1 MGRSVLIF
9 LRLSMIAG
17 GFAILFLCI
26 RAARAQDVPQ
36 KPTPVAVQQSDPY
49 GYVPLN
55 SSTPDTQPYGIKPIP
70 GYTPPAPDL
79 APPRALR
86 GAYEDAPASAPGQA
100 YGYVPLPDAPPAS
113 QTSGPQTSTPQAP
126 VAQTPQT
133 QAPQTSGPQPAA
145 IPASSTDDDTLYGTQ
160 VPIDPMA
167 YYQNPNRE
175 YRVNPAYRLGP
186 GDKIRVTVFGETDLS
201 GDYQV
206 DGSGMVRLPLI
217 GTLRAKGDTA
227 QALEASITASLADG
241 YLKQPR
247 VNVEVMTYRPFY
259 IIGAVNRPGEYPYVE
274 NMSALNA
281 VGLAGGFTD
290 QAVQGTIYV
299 RHEGSTVERPV
310 ETKDLTRILPGDV
323 IRVRTS
329 LFWQAM
335 NVFTPIAGPA
345 ALAAAAF
352 H

>member
-1 MGRSVLIF
+1 MGRSMLVLV
-9 LRLSMIAG
+9 RLSIIAG
-17 GFAILFLCI
+17 GLAVLFLCV
-26 RAARAQDVPQ
+26 RAARAQPVSQ
-36 KPTPVAVQQSDPY
+36 LATPVSTQQSRPY
-49 GYVPLN
+49 GFAPVENAVP
-55 SSTPDTQPYGIKPIP
+55 SPQPYGIKPIP
-70 GYTPPAPDL
+70 GYTPPPASPVQS
-79 APPRALR
+79 PPKALR
-86 GAYEDAPASAPGQA
+86 GAYESTPNSGSAQP
-100 YGYVPLPDAPPAS
+100 YGYVPLPDVKPVSRAPAYGTSKQPALDDNSPAHYGS
-113 QTSGPQTSTPQAP
+113 QT
-126 VAQTPQT
+126 
-133 QAPQTSGPQPAA
+133 
-145 IPASSTDDDTLYGTQ
+145 L
-160 VPIDPMA
+160 IDPMD
-167 YYQNPNRE
+167 YYQNPKRMNRLHA
-175 YRVNPAYRLGP
+175 AYRLGP

-201 GDYQV
+201 GEYQV

-227 QALEASITASLADG
+227 QALEASITAALADG

-274 NMSALNA
+274 NMSAMNA
-281 VGLAGGFTD
+281 VALAGGFTD

-299 RHEGSTVERPV
+299 RHEGSTVEHPV
-310 ETKDLTRILPGDV
+310 ETKDLTRIRPGDV

-345 ALAAAAF
+345 ALAVAAF

>member
-17 GFAILFLCI
+17 GFAVLFLCV
-26 RAARAQDVPQ
+26 RAARAQDISRNPI
-36 KPTPVAVQQSDPY
+36 PVTAQQIPPY
-49 GYVPLN
+49 GFAPLENAVPE
-55 SSTPDTQPYGIKPIP
+55 SQPYGIKPIP

-86 GAYEDAPASAPGQA
+86 GAYQNTPASGPGQA
-100 YGYVPLPDAPPAS
+100 YGYVPLPDAAPAPQIS
-113 QTSGPQTSTPQAP
+113 TSQAP
-126 VAQTPQT
+126 VPQTPTLQMP
-133 QAPQTSGPQPAA
+133 APRMSGPAA
-145 IPASSTDDDTLYGTQ
+145 IPASNTDNDTLYGTQ
-160 VPIDPMA
+160 TPIDPMD

-175 YRVNPAYRLGP
+175 NRVNPAYRLGP
-186 GDKIRVTVFGETDLS
+186 GDKIRVTVFGEADLS

-227 QALEASITASLADG
+227 QALEASITAALVDG
-241 YLKQPR
+241 YLKHPR

-281 VGLAGGFTD
+281 VGAGRRLHRAGG
-290 QAVQGTIYV
+290 
-299 RHEGSTVERPV
+299 
-310 ETKDLTRILPGDV
+310 
-323 IRVRTS
+323 
-329 LFWQAM
+329 
-335 NVFTPIAGPA
+335 AGHHLCPP
-345 ALAAAAF
+345 
-352 H
+352 

>member
-1 MGRSVLIF
+1 MGRSVVIF
-9 LRLSMIAG
+9 LRLSIIAG
-17 GFAILFLCI
+17 GFAILFLCV
-26 RAARAQDVPQ
+26 RAARAQDISRNPI
-36 KPTPVAVQQSDPY
+36 PVTAQQTQPY
-49 GYVPLN
+49 GFAPLENAVPE
-55 SSTPDTQPYGIKPIP
+55 SQPYGIKPIP
-70 GYTPPAPDL
+70 GYSPPAPDL
-79 APPRALR
+79 APPNSLR
-86 GAYEDAPASAPGQA
+86 GAYEDAPASGPA
-100 YGYVPLPDAPPAS
+100 YGYVPLPAAAPI
-113 QTSGPQTSTPQAP
+113 PQTPAPRAP
-126 VAQTPQT
+126 VQQTPV
-133 QAPQTSGPQPAA
+133 PQMSGPAA
-145 IPASSTDDDTLYGTQ
+145 IPASGTDNDALYGTQ
-160 VPIDPMA
+160 APIDPMA

-186 GDKIRVTVFGETDLS
+186 GDKIRVTVFGEADLS

-206 DGSGMVRLPLI
+206 DGSGLVRLPLI

-227 QALEASITASLADG
+227 QALEARITAALTDG

-274 NMSALNA
+274 NISALNA
-281 VGLAGGFTD
+281 VALAGGFTE

-299 RHEGSTVERPV
+299 RHEGSAVEQPV
-310 ETKDLTRILPGDV
+310 QTRDLARILPGDV

>member
-17 GFAILFLCI
+17 GFAILFLCV

-36 KPTPVAVQQSDPY
+36 SPAPASAQQSDPY

-86 GAYEDAPASAPGQA
+86 GAYEDAPASGPA
-100 YGYVPLPDAPPAS
+100 YGYVPLPETQPAA
-113 QTSGPQTSTPQAP
+113 QTSSQQPP
-126 VAQTPQT
+126 VAQTPGLQT
-133 QAPQTSGPQPAA
+133 QAPQTPGPQPAA
-145 IPASSTDDDTLYGTQ
+145 IPASGTSDDALYGTQ
-160 VPIDPMA
+160 QTMDPMA

-186 GDKIRVTVFGETDLS
+186 GDKIRVTVFGEADLS

-227 QALEASITASLADG
+227 QALEASITAALAGG

-281 VGLAGGFTD
+281 VALAGGFTD

-299 RHEGSTVERPV
+299 RHEGSASEAPV
-310 ETKDLTRILPGDV
+310 ETRTLTRILPGDV

-335 NVFTPIAGPA
+335 NVFTPVAGPA

>member
-1 MGRSVLIF
+1 MGRSILIF

-17 GFAILFLCI
+17 GFAILFLCV

-36 KPTPVAVQQSDPY
+36 NPTPVAVQQTPPY
-49 GYVPLN
+49 GFAPLENAVPD
-55 SSTPDTQPYGIKPIP
+55 SQPYGIKPIP

-86 GAYEDAPASAPGQA
+86 GAYEDTPASGPGQA
-100 YGYVPLPDAPPAS
+100 YGYVPLPDAPPA
-113 QTSGPQTSTPQAP
+113 PQAP
-126 VAQTPQT
+126 ISQPPVSQTPE
-133 QAPQTSGPQPAA
+133 PQTSGPQPAA
-145 IPASSTDDDTLYGTQ
+145 VPVSNPNSDTLYGTQ
-160 VPIDPMA
+160 VPIDPMD

-186 GDKIRVTVFGETDLS
+186 GDKIKVTVFGEADLS

-227 QALEASITASLADG
+227 QALEASITAALADG

-281 VGLAGGFTD
+281 VALAGGFTD

-299 RHEGSTVERPV
+299 RHEGSAAEKPV
-310 ETKDLTRILPGDV
+310 ETRNLTRILPGDV

-335 NVFTPIAGPA
+335 DVFTPIAGPA

>member
-26 RAARAQDVPQ
+26 RAARAQDIPQ
-36 KPTPVAVQQSDPY
+36 SPAPAQKTDPY

-55 SSTPDTQPYGIKPIP
+55 SSPPDTQPYGIKPIP
-70 GYTPPAPDL
+70 GYTPPPAGTDT

-86 GAYEDAPASAPGQA
+86 GAYEDAPASGPA
-100 YGYVPLPDAPPAS
+100 YGYVPLTEVQPAVPAS
-113 QTSGPQTSTPQAP
+113 AP
-126 VAQTPQT
+126 K
-133 QAPQTSGPQPAA
+133 APQTSAPQPAA
-145 IPASSTDDDTLYGTQ
+145 IPASGTNGDALYGTQ
-160 VPIDPMA
+160 MPMDPTA

-186 GDKIRVTVFGETDLS
+186 GDKIRVTVFGEADLS

-227 QALEASITASLADG
+227 QALEASITAVLASG

-299 RHEGSTVERPV
+299 RHEGSTMEQPI